1 MPLNPDNNLYSVA
14 PVGHVIVIGRQAALK
29 GGITRDSA
37 VNLLAWLILST
48 NAKPD
53 EIGAA
58 IAKAFKPTAPAA
70 APPAPIVSRFQNPG
84 IVAQSPPLP
93 NAGQNVAAFI
103 GEVDPE
109 EQQALDEVAAA
120 CAAAEANP
128 AAMPPAPAATQPAAT
143 PPAPAAAQ
151 PAPVV
156 ALPVRT
162 AAPVPYTP
170 GRPTIPAV
178 TPFTP
183 PAPTAPVAAPVA
195 VKPAGAVDEEAT
207 AKAWGVGT

>member
-70 APPAPIVSRFQNPG
+70 APPAAIVSRFQVPAT
-84 IVAQSPPLP
+84 VAPSPPLP
-93 NAGQNVAAFI
+93 VAGQNVAAFM
-103 GEVDPE
+103 GEIDSE

-120 CAAAEANP
+120 CATAEANT
-128 AAMPPAPAATQPAAT
+128 PPAPTAAQPAPT
-143 PPAPAAAQ
+143 PPAPAAA
-151 PAPVV
+151 PVV
-156 ALPVRT
+156 ALPART

-183 PAPTAPVAAPVA
+183 PAPTAPVAAPIA
-195 VKPAGAVDEEAT
+195 AKPAGAVDEEAT
-207 AKAWGVGT
+207 AKAWGVGS

>member
-70 APPAPIVSRFQNPG
+70 APPAAIVSRFQVPAN
-84 IVAQSPPLP
+84 VAPSPPLP
-93 NAGQNVAAFI
+93 VAGQNVAAFI

-109 EQQALDEVAAA
+109 EQQALDEVAKA
-120 CAAAEANP
+120 CAAAEAQPP
-128 AAMPPAPAATQPAAT
+128 AAA

-151 PAPVV
+151 PAPAAVPVV
-156 ALPVRT
+156 PLPVRT

-183 PAPTAPVAAPVA
+183 PAPAAAPVAAPTA
-195 VKPAGAVDEEAT
+195 AKPAGAVDEEAT